1 MGLIGLKSLKLK
13 AMAMSDRMILSKF
26 RSKEVDVPN
35 DADRVIYIC
44 CKAIGL
50 SENAVSDCYKGGI
63 RANFKNLVRWALYNH
78 CEMTKAEIG
87 LRLHHERTTVI
98 NGLKA
103 FEDNLEV
110 DDFIS
115 SAMVERFYRQVIKEE
130 KRK

>member
-1 MGLIGLKSLKLK
+1 
-13 AMAMSDRMILSKF
+13 MAMSDRMILSKF

-50 SENAVSDCYKGGI
+50 SENTVYACYKGGI

-98 NGLKA
+98 NGLKE
-103 FEDNLEV
+103 FEDKLGV

-115 SAMVERFYRQVIKEE
+115 SAMVERFYRQVVKEE
-130 KRK
+130 NKRKS